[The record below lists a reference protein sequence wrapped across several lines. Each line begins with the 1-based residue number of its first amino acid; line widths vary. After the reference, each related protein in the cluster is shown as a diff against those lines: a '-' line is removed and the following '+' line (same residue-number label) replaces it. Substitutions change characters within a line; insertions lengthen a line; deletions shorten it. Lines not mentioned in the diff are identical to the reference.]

1 MFSAVFLNER
11 HFYAFIGVIEDL
23 VMSDVDSL
31 SLVHQELMSL
41 VHQELVKRLD
51 LACPVSIFSSASK

>member
-1 MFSAVFLNER
+1 MIHYMFSAVFLNER
-11 HFYAFIGVIEDL
+11 HFYAFIGVTEDL

-31 SLVHQELMSL
+31 SLVHQELS
-41 VHQELVKRLD
+41 LVKRLD